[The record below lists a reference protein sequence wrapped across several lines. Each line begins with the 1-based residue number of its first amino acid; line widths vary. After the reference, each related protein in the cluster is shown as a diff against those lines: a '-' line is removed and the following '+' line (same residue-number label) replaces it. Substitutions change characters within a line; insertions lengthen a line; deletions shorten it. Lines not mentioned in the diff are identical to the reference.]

1 MKSYL
6 KNAGQENLCRVQSFL
21 PGGQALLSAF
31 TCIWKISSPP
41 RRDLG
46 SQYRDP
52 AKEGWPSSHKR
63 KQILTKN
70 FTETRDLGKEG

>member
-21 PGGQALLSAF
+21 PGGPALLSAF

-52 AKEGWPSSHKR
+52 AKEG
-63 KQILTKN
+63 
-70 FTETRDLGKEG
+70 